1 MTIYVCPLSKVSAM
15 VTRHTPARVVSVLD
29 PGLDFPELGPS
40 YVGRHLRLEFHDIN
54 VPTDKQV
61 MPAAA
66 HIDRLL
72 RFFER
77 WDPGD
82 SMLIHCRAGIGR
94 STAIAFIAACF
105 HNPRADE
112 QDIADQLRRISP
124 NARPNRT
131 LIGIA
136 DNAMERRGRMIG
148 AIASTARNIPWAS
161 VVEGKPFAIPSLYP
175 ACRP

>member
-15 VTRHTPARVVSVLD
+15 IARYTPARVVSVLD
-29 PGLDFPELGPS
+29 PGLAFPDLGPS
-40 YVGRHLRLEFHDIN
+40 YVGRHLRLQFHDIN
-54 VPTDKQV
+54 VPTDKQIV
-61 MPAAA
+61 PAAA

-82 SMLIHCRAGIGR
+82 SMLIHCRGGIGR
-94 STAIAFIAACF
+94 STAVAFIAACF

-112 QDIADQLRRISP
+112 QDIAEHLRRVSP

-131 LIGIA
+131 LVGIA
-136 DNAMERRGRMIG
+136 DNAMERRGRMIS
-148 AIASTARNIPWAS
+148 AIAS
-161 VVEGKPFAIPSLYP
+161 VVEGKPFRIPSIYP